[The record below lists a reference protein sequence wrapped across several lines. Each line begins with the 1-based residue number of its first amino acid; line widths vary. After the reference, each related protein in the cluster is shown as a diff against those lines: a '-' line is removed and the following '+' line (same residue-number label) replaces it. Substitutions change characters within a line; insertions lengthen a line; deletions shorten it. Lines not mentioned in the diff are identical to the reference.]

1 MLTGKNLLAS
11 MARTLNNFKTDDL
24 GMSFKRT
31 VMGSFIHLVCVYAGC
46 DQFF

>member
-1 MLTGKNLLAS
+1 